1 MSNQPIARWVKN
13 SYIQFFGGY
22 PKDGT
27 LLYAY
32 PIVSIP
38 LNEERVIEI
47 AKECNF
53 DITEQL
59 LCFVHEI
66 EKAQQHMND
75 QRLSSDIKA
84 TK

>member
-1 MSNQPIARWVKN
+1 MNKPIAKWMKN
-13 SYIQFFGGY
+13 SYIQFFDGY
-22 PKDGT
+22 PKEGT

-32 PIVSIP
+32 PIISIP

-53 DITEQL
+53 DITGRL
-59 LCFVHEI
+59 LHFAREI
-66 EKAQQHMND
+66 EKAQQYINN
-75 QRLSSDIKA
+75 QSLSSDIKE